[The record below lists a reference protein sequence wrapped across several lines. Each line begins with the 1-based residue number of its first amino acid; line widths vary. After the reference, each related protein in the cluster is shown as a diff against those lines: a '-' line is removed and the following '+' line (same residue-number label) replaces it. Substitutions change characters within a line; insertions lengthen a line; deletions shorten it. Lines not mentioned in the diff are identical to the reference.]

1 MNIIQKELLIITSTL
16 IFCFIGK
23 LFENYNVM
31 IIYLL
36 VRIWYETMAR
46 SDKE

>member
-1 MNIIQKELLIITSTL
+1 MNTIQKELLIIISTI

-23 LFENYNVM
+23 LFANYNTI

-36 VRIWYETMAR
+36 VRIWYETIIR
-46 SDKE
+46 K

>member
-1 MNIIQKELLIITSTL
+1 VNTIQKELIIIISTV

-23 LFENYNVM
+23 LFENYNTM

-36 VRIWYETMAR
+36 VRIWYETMER
-46 SDKE
+46 K

>member
-1 MNIIQKELLIITSTL
+1 MNTIQKELLIIISTI

-23 LFENYNVM
+23 PFENYNIM

-36 VRIWYETMAR
+36 VRIWYETIIR
-46 SDKE
+46 K

>member
-1 MNIIQKELLIITSTL
+1 MNTIQKELLIFISTL

-23 LFENYNVM
+23 LLENYNIM

-36 VRIWYETMAR
+36 VRIWYETIIR
-46 SDKE
+46 S

>member
-1 MNIIQKELLIITSTL
+1 MNIIQKELLIFISTL

-23 LFENYNVM
+23 LFEDYNAM

-36 VRIWYETMAR
+36 VRIWYETIIR
-46 SDKE
+46 K